1 MPFHSTIP
9 NEVLDIANFSLP
21 YLLSFVIGLY
31 ILKFLTKQKKYGEK
45 IIEIKEAPLEIS
57 NLLKDSKKRQ
67 ILRSLQ
73 KEKKYVS
80 AISNEIN
87 DNAPRIRYHLKQLEK
102 AGLVKS
108 FKLAREAY
116 FFVTKKGV
124 WGVDAINYYYPETNW
139 QLIVSRLKKIL
150 GIFEIKRLM
159 TRKEDIQGNL

>member
-1 MPFHSTIP
+1 MVFHGIVP
-9 NEVLDIANFSLP
+9 GFILEVLYSALP
-21 YLLSFVIGLY
+21 YLVLVILGLY
-31 ILKFLTKQKKYGEK
+31 FLKSLTKKKHYGQR

-57 NLLKDSKKRQ
+57 NLLKDGKKRQ

-87 DNAPRIRYHLKQLEK
+87 DNAPRTRYHLKQLEK

-116 FFVTKKGV
+116 FFVTKKGE
-124 WGVDAINYYYPETNW
+124 WAIDAIDYYYPETNS
-139 QLIVSRLKKIL
+139 QFIAGRIKKIL
-150 GIFEIKRLM
+150 GLFEIKRLM
-159 TRKEDIQGNL
+159 PRKKEPTEGL